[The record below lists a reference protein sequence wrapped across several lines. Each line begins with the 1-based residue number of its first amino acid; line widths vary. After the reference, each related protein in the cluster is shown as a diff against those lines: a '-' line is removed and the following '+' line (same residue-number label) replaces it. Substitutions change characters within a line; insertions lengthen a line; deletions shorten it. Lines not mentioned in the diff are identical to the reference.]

1 MGKTFSLTEAQA
13 GCDLPK
19 FTSIISG
26 RAVIKNS
33 AKLDENMIRD
43 GVKLL
48 AHGLILCNS
57 TDFI

>member
-19 FTSIISG
+19 LTSIVSG
-26 RAVIKNS
+26 RAVITNS
-33 AKLDENMIRD
+33 VKLDENMIRN

-48 AHGLILCNS
+48 AHGLILCSS